1 MKRKTFFSQIPKGRG
16 KMLREKKGVFL
27 TLLGLVFVA
36 AFIAFFVH
44 KMLRRHFEKPK
55 VSAADERT
63 LIQAGVNAETYD
75 STYDSILKKVGEVN
89 QKTAAREKEYEA
101 AMPGTGTDGVF

>member
-1 MKRKTFFSQIPKGRG
+1 MGGG

-55 VSAADERT
+55 ISGADQRT
-63 LIQAGVNAETYD
+63 LIQQGVNAETYD
-75 STYDSILKKVGEVN
+75 AAYHSILQKVDAVN
-89 QKTAAREKEYEA
+89 QKSMDRQKEYESL
-101 AMPGTGTDGVF
+101 M